1 MTGIYTLDDH
11 HCNLIISV
19 APDEAVDSLLVA
31 EGVEEA
37 GHVGGQL
44 VVVDGLAGAGDG
56 AHSVCVRPAG
66 VGHLKY
72 GRVIYPVRLA
82 LLILRKEFK
91 RKEQTTRN

>member
-1 MTGIYTLDDH
+1 MTGVYTLD
-11 HCNLIISV
+11 NNFNNLYSKLIISG

-44 VVVDGLAGAGDG
+44 VVVDGLAGAGHG
-56 AHSVCVRPAG
+56 AHSVG
-66 VGHLKY
+66 VAHLKY

-91 RKEQTTRN
+91 RKEHTVRN